1 MKRWFVVNTL
11 PHQERRA
18 EANLRRQGFET
29 WLPEFRRRRRH
40 ARRIDMILAPLF
52 PAYLFVCLDVETE
65 RWRSINGTF
74 GVVRLLCD
82 GEVPKAVPAALID
95 DLMHRRDETGSIV
108 LPSRKFA
115 FGEAVKVAAG
125 AFADLEGLFEEMAG
139 RDRVYLLFNL
149 LGRKVRASVPLAE
162 LAA

>member
-1 MKRWFVVNTL
+1 MKRWYVVNTL
-11 PHQERRA
+11 AHQERRA

-52 PAYLFVCLDVETE
+52 PAYLFVRLDVETE

-82 GEVPKAVPAALID
+82 ADMPKAVPEALID
-95 DLMHRRDETGSIV
+95 DLMHRRDEAGSII
-108 LPSRKFA
+108 LPSRKFVA
-115 FGEAVKVAAG
+115 GESIRVAAG
-125 AFADLEGLFEEMAG
+125 PFADLEGLFEEMSG
-139 RDRVYLLFNL
+139 RDRVFLLFNL
-149 LGRKVRASVPLAE
+149 LGRKVRASVPVVE